1 MNLLFCTAKV
11 PVRLSSANRVVSQI
25 VLFRILVNRTLSRET
40 YCGVHAN
47 AGFEVRVASTK
58 SYTSQ
63 LLTLIMFALMMC
75 EDHKSKQRRTREI
88 IDGLIKL
95 SGMPLFAKL
104 HVRYFILHIIGLY
117 S

>member
-1 MNLLFCTAKV
+1 M
-11 PVRLSSANRVVSQI
+11 PQI
-25 VLFRILVNRTLSRET
+25 VLFCILVNCTLSRET

-47 AGFEVRVASTK
+47 AGLEVGVASTK

-88 IDGLIKL
+88 IDGLKEL
-95 SGMPLFAKL
+95 SGMPVFVKL
-104 HVRYFILHIIGLY
+104 HMRYLISHTIGLN

>member
-1 MNLLFCTAKV
+1 MLFCTAKV
-11 PVRLSSANRVVSQI
+11 PVRFSCQKRGVAHI
-25 VLFRILVNRTLSRET
+25 VLFPILVNCTLSRET

-47 AGFEVRVASTK
+47 AGLEVGVASTK

-88 IDGLIKL
+88 IDGLKEL
-95 SGMPLFAKL
+95 SGMSVFAKL
-104 HVRYFILHIIGLY
+104 HVRNFILNIIGQY